1 MVYNNRTM
9 KGRGKKFSAAMLPST
24 RIELFK
30 LTYRTQLALL
40 IKLSLLTALFALP
53 LFVCMIVIGLLSGTV
68 PLDGENAAE
77 LFRAYLTNRI
87 YIELLYVPSVAV
99 LFVGFAGAFTLTK
112 KYVCADGFSTC
123 KSFFGGI
130 RDNGR
135 EYVVHGAIFGALFYL
150 VLFARN
156 FAAIYDAALYVPMT
170 IVVGVVVVFAAD
182 CALFTVCALP
192 IYANPIFR
200 TVKNSFL
207 FACNKLPVITGI
219 LIITFLPLAVVPF
232 FGSTAA
238 TTAVVLLY
246 AVIGFG
252 NSVLT
257 CTLYCQSC
265 FDKLV
270 NEKAYPSLFRKGLFS
285 PDDAERYS
293 DYAPAPKKS
302 TPDLNAAPDFVRAEN
317 VAFAYGS
324 DERVLDG
331 VSFSI
336 SSNDALCIVG
346 ASGAGKTTLL
356 KILAGLTV
364 EDGGDVFIDGQ
375 SQSKIMPYKRKIGYA
390 FQSPNLYPH
399 ITIYQNILTGITD
412 KLSVEQKDACVKEM
426 LEMFCLTRYV
436 NLKPKYLSEGERQRV
451 QLAKALVSE
460 KDLYLFD
467 EPVSAMDVKGRKR
480 ALTTA
485 AEICAARNRPLV
497 YVSHDADC
505 IFGIATKLAVLD
517 GGVISLFGAPAEVAA
532 RATGSVRELLYSGE
546 PPLNR
551 Q

>member
-1 MVYNNRTM
+1 
-9 KGRGKKFSAAMLPST
+9 MLPST

-30 LTYRTQLALL
+30 LTYRTQLSLV
-40 IKLSLLTALFALP
+40 IKLSLLTSLFALP
-53 LFVCMIVIGLLSGTV
+53 LFLCMIIIGLLGGNV

-87 YIELLYVPSVAV
+87 YIELLYVPAIVV

-112 KYVCADGFSTC
+112 KYVCSDGYSGC
-123 KSFFGGI
+123 KSFFGGM

-135 EYVVHGAIFGALFYL
+135 EYAVHGVIFGVLFYL

-170 IVVGVVVVFAAD
+170 IVGGVLVILAAD
-182 CALFTVCALP
+182 CMLFTVCALP
-192 IYANPIFR
+192 IYVNPIFR

-207 FACNKLPVITGI
+207 FACNKLPVITGV
-219 LIITFLPLAVVPF
+219 LIITFLPLVIVPF
-232 FGSTAA
+232 FGSTVA
-238 TTAVVLLY
+238 TAVVVLLY

-252 NSVLT
+252 NAVLV

-270 NEKAYPSLFRKGLFS
+270 NEKNFPSLFRKGLFS
-285 PDDAERYS
+285 PDDTERYS
-293 DYAPAPKKS
+293 DYTPTPKKL
-302 TPDLNAAPDFVRAEN
+302 TRAPNAISDFVRAEN
-317 VAFAYGS
+317 ISFEYDGG
-324 DERVLDG
+324 ERVLNG
-331 VSFSI
+331 VSFTV
-336 SSNDALCIVG
+336 SSDDALCIVG
-346 ASGAGKTTLL
+346 ESGAGKTTLL

-364 EDGGDVFIDGQ
+364 EDGGDVFINGQ

-390 FQSPNLYPH
+390 FQSPNLYTH
-399 ITIYQNILTGITD
+399 MTVYQNILTGVTD
-412 KLSVEQKDACVKEM
+412 KLSMEQKDERVKEM
-426 LEMFCLTRYV
+426 LELFCLTRYT

-451 QLAKALVSE
+451 QLAKALISE

-467 EPVSAMDVKGRKR
+467 EPVSAMDVNGKKR

-497 YVSHDADC
+497 YVSHDSDC
-505 IFGIATKLAVLD
+505 IFGIATKLAVLS
-517 GGVISLFGAPAEVAA
+517 GGAIALFGTPAEVAA
-532 RATGSVRELLYSGE
+532 KATGSVRELLYSGAV
-546 PPLNR
+546 PFK
-551 Q
+551 QQ